1 MKILVINTVPTTKN
15 GITNVIFNY
24 LEAINHEDIQMDVLM
39 INEAEQCY
47 KNRVVKSGGK
57 PIVIR
62 RSIKGIL
69 SYFWGLVQVIKDEKY
84 DVVHIHGNSHTM
96 ILELLASK
104 LGGCKMLITHSHN
117 TTCKNIVL
125 HKLLTPIFNSLYT
138 HGLACGEE
146 AGRWQYGN
154 HSFTIINNGV
164 DINRF
169 SFNAES
175 RNTIRQ
181 KLDIP
186 NDVILVGNV
195 GNFWGKGKNQSFVVK
210 VFNELYQKNNNYR
223 LCLIGDGS
231 LRVSVEKQVEEFGL
245 KDKVFFIGAINDV
258 DEYLNAIDLILMP
271 SLYEGL
277 PLTLIEQQ
285 ANGLQCVCSDTITTE
300 ADKTGNLKYISLEE
314 SAKEWAQ
321 KIVSFINIE
330 GREQRSK
337 QAVEDITQAGYSIQE
352 EAKKLEKFY
361 YNKII

>member
-1 MKILVINTVPTTKN
+1 
-15 GITNVIFNY
+15 
-24 LEAINHEDIQMDVLM
+24 
-39 INEAEQCY
+39 
-47 KNRVVKSGGK
+47 
-57 PIVIR
+57 
-62 RSIKGIL
+62 
-69 SYFWGLVQVIKDEKY
+69 
-84 DVVHIHGNSHTM
+84 
-96 ILELLASK
+96 
-104 LGGCKMLITHSHN
+104 MLITHSHS